1 MKTRSIGLRILLFL
15 GLAGSFA
22 PAAPLGTAFTYQGRL
37 NVAGI
42 PAAGNYDLRFA
53 ICTAAAGGSAVAGPI
68 TNSPVDVNNGLFTVT
83 LDFGAEVFAG
93 DARWLEIAVR
103 VHGGGAFTELAPRQ
117 ALTVAPYASYA
128 GNSATAGGF
137 SGSLGGDVSGSQGAT
152 VVTSVAGYAAS
163 AVVAGTMAAN
173 AASSANVPGTIV
185 KRDGGGNFSANAISG
200 NFSGNGAGLTSVTA
214 VAVVPEAV
222 TSAGIAT
229 GQVVKSLNGL
239 TDAVTLTAGS
249 NVSLVTMGNAM
260 TISSSP
266 GVPAPVPPGTIVL
279 SQTLDNPALTAAGF
293 ASVADPSWQLATNA
307 AAWTARA
314 RFPAVAFN
322 GQLWVLG
329 GAMSSNTST
338 NDIWSSFDGANWF
351 PATNSAAWTARQG
364 HVALIYGDKTWMM
377 GGSVGTNQTNDV
389 WCSRDGTNY
398 VQATNAAA
406 WSPPDSRVRRGIQWA
421 DVAAGRHQCW
431 LRHADQRCLVFHR
444 WHQLDL
450 GDQLRCVGGP
460 GGPQNAGLQQPDVG
474 ARRRHR
480 DRRSYQRR
488 VVLCR
493 RYELDRGHQFRTMG
507 AARVP

>member
-1 MKTRSIGLRILLFL
+1 MKTRSIGLRILVFL

-239 TDAVTLTAGS
+239 TDALTLTAAS
-249 NVSLVTMGNAM
+249 NVSLVTVGNAM

-389 WCSRDGTNY
+389 WCSRDGT
-398 VQATNAAA
+398 
-406 WSPPDSRVRRGIQWA
+406 
-421 DVAAGRHQCW
+421 
-431 LRHADQRCLVFHR
+431 
-444 WHQLDL
+444 
-450 GDQLRCVGGP
+450 
-460 GGPQNAGLQQPDVG
+460 
-474 ARRRHR
+474 
-480 DRRSYQRR
+480 
-488 VVLCR
+488 
-493 RYELDRGHQFRTMG
+493 
-507 AARVP
+507 